1 MNTERPLIRP
11 FQNLDDLEKIVSG
24 INLKIVS
31 SSKVETME
39 SGDVCRCDFSE
50 LRNIGISILL
60 NADAKDIAKAIAKI
74 GLNVEMV
81 KAVAIIDS
89 AFLRNRKVVELGLVA
104 DLSATYDLASI
115 GAQRDD
121 VLMDRRHGFDIYV
134 HFVLVNELAPKPLT
148 PYRRG
153 TELARAV
160 FSVKPLPDG
169 DGLSPQPL
177 DEETRKRLKL
187 PYTTEI
193 FVEVDSPLLDM
204 ESFEGNLTIWM
215 NEELYDLCVTQKSK
229 YSERY
234 LENAAINALI
244 QIVYMVSVELKDLD
258 AAELEANPPMV
269 IVVLRDHF
277 RTLNARTL
285 VDQSGFVSVLKSSPE
300 RIAAVLS
307 GFAGNVKNW
316 KSVLDSEDQEMGD
329 NQ

>member
-1 MNTERPLIRP
+1 
-11 FQNLDDLEKIVSG
+11 
-24 INLKIVS
+24 
-31 SSKVETME
+31 
-39 SGDVCRCDFSE
+39 
-50 LRNIGISILL
+50 LRNIGISILF

-74 GLNVEMV
+74 GLNAEMV

-104 DLSATYDLASI
+104 DLLATYDLASI

-134 HFVLVNELAPKPLT
+134 HFVLENELAPKPLT

-153 TELARAV
+153 TELARAA

-169 DGLSPQPL
+169 DGLSPRPL

-204 ESFEGNLTIWM
+204 ETFEGNLTIWM
-215 NEELYDLCVTQKSK
+215 NEELYDLCITQKSK

-244 QIVYMVSVELKDLD
+244 QIVYMVSVELKDSD

-277 RTLNARTL
+277 KTLNARTL

-307 GFAGNVKNW
+307 GFGGNVKNW